1 MRSVHLYLPTEC
13 KQDTI
18 CERWKHLLNKIDR
31 EFCEV
36 RVYVAG
42 SDFQYAEAE
51 YDLPYCIETLPNQ
64 KSKRKSF
71 ESMYKRYIIEQGKAE
86 DEYVPKY

>member
-1 MRSVHLYLPTEC
+1 M
-13 KQDTI
+13 
-18 CERWKHLLNKIDR
+18 NKIDR